1 MGVIEEAFL
10 GIVFGLI
17 FGIILQRGRIC
28 FNSAFRDVKLFK
40 DNYLMKFAAL
50 VIGLQILTFLFFA
63 QMGWITLNPKP
74 FNWVGN
80 IIGGYLFGM
89 GMVLAGGCA
98 SGVTYRSGEG
108 MTTAW
113 FAAIFYGLTA
123 YATKAG
129 VFSGWLKWI
138 SKFSVTVEYTEGLYA
153 TKSGPTLSSLFNINP
168 WIVGIIFAAI
178 LFWYVFGTKTTE
190 RSTKLNYK
198 IAAVILAIL
207 APLAWMSSAASGR
220 NYGFGITGGWINL
233 FKGFLTGS
241 SLNWE
246 GWEILGIIIGAMIS
260 AKLAGEFKLRM
271 PKKPITY
278 LQVMVGGV
286 LMGLGAVTAG
296 GCNIGHFFTGVPQ
309 MAISSLLASLFFIL
323 GNWTMA
329 WILFGRE

>member
-1 MGVIEEAFL
+1 MAYL

-28 FNSAFRDVKLFK
+28 FNSAFRDVRLFK

-50 VIGLQILTFLFFA
+50 VIALQVLTFLFFA
-63 QMGWITLNPKP
+63 QMGWITLNPIP
-74 FNWVGN
+74 LNWVGN

-129 VFSGWLKWI
+129 VFSGWLNWV
-138 SKFSVTVEYTEGLYA
+138 SKFNIKVDHTEGIYA
-153 TKSGPTLSSLFNINP
+153 AKSGPTLSSVFNVNP
-168 WIVGIIFAAI
+168 WIVGIIFVAI
-178 LFWYVFGTKTTE
+178 LLWYVFGTKTTE
-190 RSTKLNYK
+190 RSTKLGYK
-198 IAAVILAIL
+198 TAAIILAIL
-207 APLAWMSSAASGR
+207 APLAWMSSAAAGR
-220 NYGFGITGGWINL
+220 NYGFGITGGWISL
-233 FKGFLTGS
+233 FKGFLNKQP
-241 SLNWE
+241 LNWG
-246 GWEILGIIIGAMIS
+246 GWEIVGIIIGAMIS

-271 PKKPITY
+271 PKNPITY

-323 GNWTMA
+323 GNWTMS
-329 WILFGRE
+329 WILFGRD